1 MRKNSAKSVTI
12 ADVAKEAGVAPMT
25 VSRALNEH
33 PSVKASTMARVRAA
47 VERLSYSPNPA
58 ARILMGQPS
67 NSIALVVPELTNPFF
82 AIVADGVQT
91 AALARG
97 TLVWIVSS
105 GNEMAVEQ
113 SEIEKLRSY
122 RVDGILLISSD
133 PANRYLKKVVVEGTP
148 VVAIDLPIE
157 SVSTD
162 TVLVENRLGAQNAVQ
177 HLLDHGYKDIL
188 CVGAWPHLFTIRE
201 RIAGYESMMHQAGL
215 TPHIVTNASDI
226 AATKKAIESMVRRK
240 RSTIAIFSLNQLTTE
255 IVLNLLDEM
264 GLEVPRQVALIGF
277 DDFAFAS
284 HLKPS
289 LTVVRQPASELGRC
303 AANILFERLNSKD
316 PVVQRRTLLPTE
328 LIIRESCGCQ
338 KPLTRRETDN
348 GE

>member
-162 TVLVENRLGAQNAVQ
+162 TVLVENRLGAQTRCSTFSIMVTRTFSVWEP
-177 HLLDHGYKDIL
+177 GR
-188 CVGAWPHLFTIRE
+188 TSSRS
-201 RIAGYESMMHQAGL
+201 ES
-215 TPHIVTNASDI
+215 AS
-226 AATKKAIESMVRRK
+226 
-240 RSTIAIFSLNQLTTE
+240 
-255 IVLNLLDEM
+255 
-264 GLEVPRQVALIGF
+264 
-277 DDFAFAS
+277 
-284 HLKPS
+284 
-289 LTVVRQPASELGRC
+289 LGM
-303 AANILFERLNSKD
+303 S
-316 PVVQRRTLLPTE
+316 P
-328 LIIRESCGCQ
+328 
-338 KPLTRRETDN
+338 
-348 GE
+348 